1 MDFYVWLGGFK
12 VGRKRKPVDWELYKE
27 LKEKKLTDLQIAIR
41 MKMSQG
47 QLAKQKKIKRE
58 GGDPYDLRNS
68 L

>member
-1 MDFYVWLGGFK
+1 M
-12 VGRKRKPVDWELYKE
+12 GRKRKPVDWELYKVF
-27 LKEKKLTDLQIAIR
+27 KEKGLTDLQIAIR

-47 QLAKQKKIKRE
+47 QLAKQKKIKKD

>member
-1 MDFYVWLGGFK
+1 M
-12 VGRKRKPVDWELYKE
+12 GRKRKPVDWELYRV
-27 LKEKKLTDLQIAIR
+27 LKEKGLTDLQIAIR

-47 QLAKQKKIKRE
+47 QLAKQKKIKKD

>member
-1 MDFYVWLGGFK
+1 M
-12 VGRKRKPVDWELYKE
+12 GRKRKPVDWELYKV

-58 GGDPYDLRNS
+58 GCDPYDLRNS

>member
-1 MDFYVWLGGFK
+1 M
-12 VGRKRKPVDWELYKE
+12 GRKRKPVDWGAYEK
-27 LKEKKLTDLQIAIR
+27 LKEKGLTDLQIAIR

-47 QLAKQKKIKRE
+47 QLAKQKKIKKD

>member
-27 LKEKKLTDLQIAIR
+27 LKEKDLTDLQIAIK

-47 QLAKQKKIKRE
+47 QLAKQKKIKKD
-58 GGDPYDLRNS
+58 GGDPYD
-68 L
+68 

>member
-1 MDFYVWLGGFK
+1 M
-12 VGRKRKPVDWELYKE
+12 GRKRKPVDWEAYEK
-27 LKEKKLTDLQIAIR
+27 LKEKGLTDLQIAIK

-58 GGDPYDLRNS
+58 GGDPYDLRNR